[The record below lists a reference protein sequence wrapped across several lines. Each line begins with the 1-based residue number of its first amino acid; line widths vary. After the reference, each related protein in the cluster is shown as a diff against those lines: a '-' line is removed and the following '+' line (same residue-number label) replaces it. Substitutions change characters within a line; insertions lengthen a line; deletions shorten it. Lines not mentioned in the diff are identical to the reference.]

1 MTYQTAL
8 VNFETFFIPDD
19 QKLQV
24 IVDDINQAV
33 NQGADTIIGLMLADG
48 FLYYDARAKTLI
60 EQVQD
65 RCNQL
70 SVRLLLLPG
79 MIDHADISSE
89 IISGFDYNIHITY
102 NSYVDRLDILHRW
115 NSSAEKFLFL
125 GGVPSRPNRIGLFNR
140 YYCAGMLDKS
150 VYSFFKPWIDEHAN
164 WCRQHL
170 QTYSDN
176 EYAKLLSMAKGIDT
190 LYESNNRFGLD
201 DYDYDNG
208 WFSDP
213 AWIDPGIY
221 TDTLFSVVSEGQPI
235 DNRLDSRFLTEKTLR
250 VFAQQHPYILAAN
263 PTMANYIKSLGFKLF
278 DEYMQYPDYLSEED
292 ENLRLDLVVENT
304 KQFLTAYK
312 NNIDSIQADVEH
324 NYQQF
329 LKIGEENQ
337 SKLNLIQNRY
347 NVTPADM
354 DKWFNKK
361 GFSHLIRR
369 HNENINT

>member
-1 MTYQTAL
+1 
-8 VNFETFFIPDD
+8 
-19 QKLQV
+19 
-24 IVDDINQAV
+24 
-33 NQGADTIIGLMLADG
+33 
-48 FLYYDARAKTLI
+48 
-60 EQVQD
+60 
-65 RCNQL
+65 
-70 SVRLLLLPG
+70 
-79 MIDHADISSE
+79 
-89 IISGFDYNIHITY
+89 
-102 NSYVDRLDILHRW
+102 
-115 NSSAEKFLFL
+115 
-125 GGVPSRPNRIGLFNR
+125 
-140 YYCAGMLDKS
+140 
-150 VYSFFKPWIDEHAN
+150 
-164 WCRQHL
+164 
-170 QTYSDN
+170 
-176 EYAKLLSMAKGIDT
+176 MAKGIDT